1 MPINRDPPSID
12 ELSRCLAAR
21 IARDGR
27 RTETEAPATVRK
39 SEGRAV
45 TAKDPAR
52 QARSYRTCWL
62 PADHPDLLPPP
73 KDNGAYVPALAAALE
88 DDRNLS
94 DGARRLARKIAA
106 YVYMRNREARAAD
119 ITVTYLMRTLRKSRR
134 TIQRYLRQLERA
146 GYIEVAVI
154 HSRARM
160 CAGLMIK
167 LLAPILPRHG
177 WQSSMKPDAPRLSQ
191 KDRSRYKT
199 TLIPRVLWAIR
210 CTDPIRRAWENI
222 EGPLPGFNSTV

>member
-1 MPINRDPPSID
+1 MPINREPPSID

-27 RTETEAPATVRK
+27 RTDMEAPAVVRR
-39 SEGRAV
+39 SEGRSA

-62 PADHPDLLPPP
+62 PADHADLLPPP
-73 KDNGAYVPALAAALE
+73 PDNGAYVPALAAALE
-88 DDRNLS
+88 DDRNLT

-106 YVYMRNREARAAD
+106 YVHMRNREARAAD
-119 ITVTYLMRTLRKSRR
+119 ITVTYLMRALRKSRR

-146 GYIEVAVI
+146 GDIEVAVI
-154 HSRARM
+154 HSRARL

-167 LLAPILPRHG
+167 LLAPIMPRHG

-222 EGPLPGFNSTV
+222 AGPLPGFNSTV

>member
-1 MPINRDPPSID
+1 MPVNREPPSIE

-27 RTETEAPATVRK
+27 RSEKEAFAVVPK
-39 SEGRAV
+39 SDGR
-45 TAKDPAR
+45 TLPAKDPER

-62 PADHPDLLPPP
+62 PADHPDLAPPP
-73 KDNGAYVPALAAALE
+73 PDNGAYVPALAAVLE
-88 DDRNLS
+88 DDRNLT

-106 YVYMRNREARAAD
+106 YVHMRNREARAAE
-119 ITVTYLMRTLRKSRR
+119 ITVTYLMRALRKSRR

-160 CAGLMIK
+160 CAGLMIQ
-167 LLAPILPRHG
+167 LLAPLLPRHG
-177 WQSSMKPDAPRLSQ
+177 WQSSIKPDASLLSQ
-191 KDRSRYKT
+191 KDRTRYKRR
-199 TLIPRVLWAIR
+199 LIPRVLWALR
-210 CTDPIRRAWENI
+210 CTDPIRRAWEEI
-222 EGPLPGFNSTV
+222 ARPLPAFPATG

>member
-1 MPINRDPPSID
+1 MPINREPPSVE

-27 RTETEAPATVRK
+27 RTETDAPATLRK
-39 SEGRAV
+39 SEGRAAA
-45 TAKDPAR
+45 AKDPGR

-62 PADHPDLLPPP
+62 PAEHPDLLPPP
-73 KDNGAYVPALAAALE
+73 KDSGAYVPALAAALE
-88 DDRNLS
+88 DDRNLT
-94 DGARRLARKIAA
+94 DGARRLARKVAA
-106 YVYMRNREARAAD
+106 YVHMRNREARAAD
-119 ITVTYLMRTLRKSRR
+119 ITVTYLMRAVRKSRR

-160 CAGLMIK
+160 CAGLMIR
-167 LLAPILPRHG
+167 LLAPLLPRHG

-199 TLIPRVLWAIR
+199 THIPRILWAIR
-210 CTDPIRRAWENI
+210 CTNPIRQAWGNI
-222 EGPLPGFNSTV
+222 AGPLPGLQSTV